1 MPRRAQGLCT
11 ARLLRAGC
19 ASPLVSELRRS
30 RSGMSREAMEVT
42 STFGKLGAVCA
53 GTRGDSAALTGYG
66 IAALAAWLWFPCLAL
81 LIAGAV
87 VTAVGAVSLVTVLSR
102 GRDWHEQEV
111 LLRKLWAA
119 VKRIPSGYVLCDP
132 DTGELL
138 GAERERGWLTL
149 AVIDPPEPG
158 RVSTVTRYMLGKW
171 AAPLPP
177 PLFRHMAALDDLP
190 PARWRLRKQAWLA
203 DFNAKAGALEMTT
216 DEIARLL
223 GQVNR
228 AEYCP

>member
-1 MPRRAQGLCT
+1 M
-11 ARLLRAGC
+11 
-19 ASPLVSELRRS
+19 
-30 RSGMSREAMEVT
+30 
-42 STFGKLGAVCA
+42 
-53 GTRGDSAALTGYG
+53 
-66 IAALAAWLWFPCLAL
+66 AAWLWFPCLAL
-81 LIAGAV
+81 LIAGVV
-87 VTAVGAVSLVTVLSR
+87 VTAVRAVSLVTVLSR

-138 GAERERGWLTL
+138 GAERERGCLTL
-149 AVIDPPEPG
+149 AVTDPPEPG

-171 AAPLPP
+171 AASLPP
-177 PLFRHMAALDDLP
+177 PLFRHMAAVDDLP